1 MKSHRLPAAALLAV
15 ALLLT
20 GACGAQDDAGGTATS
35 SPSSAPED
43 EVIEYTD
50 TPDESVGVT
59 IEKVAD
65 VATLEGA
72 PDDFKQFVAG
82 LIESQRGMGSLE
94 KDCPFSVSVDVIDT
108 SGFARGGMFTCGGAA
123 FIWAKRDGT
132 WQQIW
137 GGQDYPECT
146 ELKKYSVPKSMNF
159 DKCLE
164 GSKAVDY
171 TG

>member
-1 MKSHRLPAAALLAV
+1 MRTIRLPAATVLVA
-15 ALLLT
+15 ALLLS
-20 GACGAQDDAGGTATS
+20 ASCGADDDGPA
-35 SPSSAPED
+35 PSTRSTEPKS

-50 TPDESVGVT
+50 TPDESVGVK

-65 VATLEGA
+65 VAKLEGA

-137 GGQDYPECT
+137 GCQDYPDCT